1 MPFHQRSFTRTLTLV
16 HCSLDCHTR
25 HQVPLTKP
33 KPEEKKMGVYSFYLF
48 TRNLSTAE
56 AK

>member
-16 HCSLDCHTR
+16 HCSLDCHTPG
-25 HQVPLTKP
+25 PLETKP
-33 KPEEKKMGVYSFYLF
+33 KPEEKKMVVYSFYLF
-48 TRNLSTAE
+48 ARNLSTAE